1 MELMMSKSSTTT
13 EIDPRFHR
21 LPPLHVGEV
30 LRDEFLVPLGLSPY
44 AIAKAIGVPR
54 TRIERLV
61 REETALT
68 ADTALRLSRYFR
80 TTAEFWMNLQ
90 SGYDLGCA
98 KRALASK
105 LAKIAP
111 RTSSRAART
120 NRGRR
125 ARAA

>member
-1 MELMMSKSSTTT
+1 MMSRSSTITD
-13 EIDPRFHR
+13 IDPKFRR

-30 LRDEFLVPLGLSPY
+30 LREEFLAPLGLSPY
-44 AIAKAIGVPR
+44 AIAKALGIPR

-68 ADTALRLSRYFR
+68 ADTALRLSRYFG

-90 SGYDLGCA
+90 TGYELESA
-98 KRALASK
+98 KRALAAK

-111 RTSSRAART
+111 RDAAAPGRARRHRAA
-120 NRGRR
+120 
-125 ARAA
+125 

>member
-1 MELMMSKSSTTT
+1 MSRSSTTT
-13 EIDPRFHR
+13 EIDASFRR

-30 LRDEFLVPLGLSPY
+30 LREEFLAPLNLSPY
-44 AIAKAIGVPR
+44 AIAKALKVPR

-68 ADTALRLSRYFR
+68 ADTALRLSRYFG
-80 TTAEFWMNLQ
+80 TTPEFWMNLQ
-90 SGYDLGCA
+90 TGYELESA

-111 RTSSRAART
+111 RPGPRAARGS
-120 NRGRR
+120 RSRR

>member
-1 MELMMSKSSTTT
+1 MSKSLTTT
-13 EIDPRFHR
+13 EIDQNFRR

-30 LRDEFLVPLGLSPY
+30 LREEFLAPLKLSPY

-61 REETALT
+61 REETTLT
-68 ADTALRLSRYFR
+68 ADTALRLSRYFG
-80 TTAEFWMNLQ
+80 TTAEFWINLQ
-90 SGYDLGCA
+90 SGYELECA

-111 RTSSRAART
+111 RSLDRGSRHRRVRAA
-120 NRGRR
+120 
-125 ARAA
+125 

>member
-1 MELMMSKSSTTT
+1 MMSKSSTTT
-13 EIDPRFHR
+13 EVDPGFRR
-21 LPPLHVGEV
+21 LPPLHAGEV
-30 LRDEFLVPLGLSPY
+30 LREEFLAPLKLSPY
-44 AIAKAIGVPR
+44 AIAKALGVPR
-54 TRIERLV
+54 TRIERLI

-68 ADTALRLSRYFR
+68 ADTALRLSRYFG

-90 SGYDLGCA
+90 TGYELDCA

-111 RTSSRAART
+111 RASQRSART
-120 NRGRR
+120 GR

>member
-1 MELMMSKSSTTT
+1 MSKSSTTT
-13 EIDPRFHR
+13 DIDPSFRR

-30 LRDEFLVPLGLSPY
+30 LREEFLAPLKLSPY
-44 AIAKAIGVPR
+44 GIAKALGVPR
-54 TRIERLV
+54 TRIERLI

-68 ADTALRLSRYFR
+68 ADTALRLSRYFG

-90 SGYDLGCA
+90 TGYELNSA

-111 RTSSRAART
+111 RSPQRAARMG
-120 NRGRR
+120 RVRR